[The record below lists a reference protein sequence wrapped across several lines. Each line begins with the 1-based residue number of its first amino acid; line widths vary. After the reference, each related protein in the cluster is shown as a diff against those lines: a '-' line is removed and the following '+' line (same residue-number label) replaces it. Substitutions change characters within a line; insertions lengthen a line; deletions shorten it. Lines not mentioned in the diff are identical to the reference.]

1 MIFLLPESEVP
12 SMFSRSENKT
22 KQGAGSNTL
31 GGERGGGGSG
41 KGAGLEV
48 LCAAS

>member
-1 MIFLLPESEVP
+1 
-12 SMFSRSENKT
+12 MFSGSENKAE
-22 KQGAGSNTL
+22 QGTVSNTL
-31 GGERGGGGSG
+31 DGERGEGGSG